1 MHKADQKFSQWC
13 KEMGFGDLDRR
24 VRADAMWL
32 ATSGVQ
38 PLDTSETH
46 PTRIRQWFNEQQHTA
61 LLPAD
66 LSDIQA
72 ETTEIVSLDER
83 AGERV
88 AKLFH
93 RSRSGD
99 EGSAIAKRHV
109 EALAKKHNTTV
120 EKLEEAATAACLLR
134 HDSSYRNDRRRCSP
148 WSTCVE
154 PHQSHRSRAT

>member
-13 KEMGFGDLDRR
+13 KEMGFGDMDRR

-38 PLDTSETH
+38 RLDTSETH

-66 LSDIQA
+66 LADIQA
-72 ETTEIVSLDER
+72 VPTETIELDER
-83 AGERV
+83 SAENV
-88 AKLFH
+88 AKL
-93 RSRSGD
+93 SRRAKAGD
-99 EGSAIAKRHV
+99 EGSAIAKRHI

-120 EKLEEAATAACLLR
+120 PRRHPLR
-134 HDSSYRNDRRRCSP
+134 LG
-148 WSTCVE
+148 
-154 PHQSHRSRAT
+154 SRPAGQGL